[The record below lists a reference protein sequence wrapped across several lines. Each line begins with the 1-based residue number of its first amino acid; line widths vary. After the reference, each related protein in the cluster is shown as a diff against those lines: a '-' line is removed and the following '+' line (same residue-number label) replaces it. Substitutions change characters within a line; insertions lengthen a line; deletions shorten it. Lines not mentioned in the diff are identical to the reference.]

1 MTNEEIVRILTLHN
15 GCLSAQENGE
25 CRYNHLGRC
34 EPCRYFTDDEEF
46 TEAESAA
53 IEALKERKTGKWI
66 VEEIGLRRYVTKCS
80 VCGTVLH
87 EGYNFDNAQEYKEYI
102 DGLGRYDK
110 FCHECGA
117 KMEVDE

>member
-1 MTNEEIVRILTLHN
+1 MTNEEAIAYLERADTTV
-15 GCLSAQENGE
+15 
-25 CRYNHLGRC
+25 Y
-34 EPCRYFTDDEEF
+34 
-46 TEAESAA
+46 AESKTRTAEALEMA
-53 IEALKERKTGKWI
+53 IEALKERKTGRWI
-66 VEEIGLRRYVTKCS
+66 VEEIGLRRYATKCS

>member
-1 MTNEEIVRILTLHN
+1 MIKQEAIAELRAIKSFEISEYGEENCEETL
-15 GCLSAQENGE
+15 
-25 CRYNHLGRC
+25 
-34 EPCRYFTDDEEF
+34 
-46 TEAESAA
+46 EALDMA
-53 IEALKERKTGKWI
+53 IEALQERKVGRWI
-66 VEEIGLRRYVTKCS
+66 AEEIGLRRYATKCS
-80 VCGTVLH
+80 ACGIILH